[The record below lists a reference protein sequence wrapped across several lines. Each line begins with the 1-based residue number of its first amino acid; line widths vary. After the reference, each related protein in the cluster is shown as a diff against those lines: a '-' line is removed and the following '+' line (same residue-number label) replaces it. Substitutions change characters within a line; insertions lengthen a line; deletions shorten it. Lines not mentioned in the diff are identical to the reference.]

1 MVELLRLALP
11 MVVSQG
17 AFAVMIFTDRYFMP
31 QIDPAEENEPPQVEP
46 DVETATPSEL
56 SEGSPVPDVTTAEL
70 SVEEAIVDQ
79 VAAPTPEEKE
89 RTMH

>member
-1 MVELLRLALP
+1 
-11 MVVSQG
+11 
-17 AFAVMIFTDRYFMP
+17 
-31 QIDPAEENEPPQVEP
+31 VEP

-56 SEGSPVPDVTTAEL
+56 SEDSSVQDVTTAEN

-79 VAAPTPEEKE
+79 VAEPTPEEKD